1 MAYRFKNY
9 IELGEAIKAAK
20 PEYAERDA
28 ESLGLR
34 FADKYGDQYDV
45 KVEEEEER
53 APFAYDPEEG
63 FNLLKTLGNVPWSA
77 GQVVGDIATAVTN
90 PLETAEG
97 LGRGVAGA
105 AEMALGTE
113 FSPENIR
120 VAQQMGEGIAGMAGF
135 DRVGDEY
142 EFTGRGIQERPLDAG
157 SLLAGGAGAAAKG
170 VGMAGRGLGL
180 SRLAKGAEKVG
191 KAAQMADPTVA
202 VPRAGV
208 AAARGAARGVG
219 QGVKLAGNKLVVQ
232 PLRRRFKGGRA
243 EAAFDDV
250 NELVDGLKENAGA
263 GLEGRMAE
271 LLSVAAEKGAKGKE
285 RALDWLTRQQRALE
299 RKATGAVG
307 EMTEGYGKPV
317 SGGGFL
323 QGMLEQTLGFTTGLG
338 ARVIQNII
346 DISRLE
352 DQTSRKIM
360 LRAANE
366 DYVPGSGAATIGEE
380 VVNDLANIVESWDK
394 GAKEV
399 SRTTRDAL
407 RMDDV
412 KTITDDLK
420 LSIINDQDL
429 TSNFG
434 IRITPVSRRYES
446 TVEPGTVMGQPTPLS
461 PRTDIMPPSQRVQG
475 AIMEGPEISYVDM
488 EGRPIET
495 TPSFKVENLSD
506 VTVDLKGTPIL
517 ELGENVSAVRQ
528 AFQKVFDLPPD
539 ASVHQLDIAK
549 RAIDNAK
556 DAASGSAQAAL
567 QRLREVVYKKIT
579 DAYDSPDTRR
589 QLGIPDNVPVNP
601 YVQAMAQFENYTNR
615 LNNMARSLK
624 VGETQTKFRGTPLE
638 VVRQTGNPQEI
649 VKSVMNAF
657 GEGDKELAMADLTR
671 LLEETGNTEFMPKL
685 LGFSM
690 RPVFGGGLVVRSEI
704 SQIGRGLV
712 GFNLLSTVMAPLALL
727 GFSPKYGGMAM
738 SYMFSPKGQAWR
750 QSLRPIARTRE
761 AVEQRL
767 PGVMERFKTAG
778 ADIRKMAAE
787 KLGKKVKD
795 VTPNDVA
802 AVEQDL
808 TRLEQ
813 ALQRMNQ
820 EEVTRLQTMIRG
832 GAMEQRAEQA
842 GEQAQQRNLL
852 TQLSNV
858 QAR

>member
-9 IELGEAIKAAK
+9 AELGEAIKAAK
-20 PEYAERDA
+20 PEYADRNA

-34 FADKYGDQYDV
+34 FAEKYGEQYDV

-63 FNLLKTLGNVPWSA
+63 FNVLKTLGNVPFSA
-77 GQVVGDIATAVTN
+77 GQVVGDIASAIAS
-90 PLETAEG
+90 PIETAEG

-113 FSPENIR
+113 LSPKNIR

-135 DRVGDEY
+135 YKVGDEY
-142 EFTGRGIQERPLDAG
+142 EFTGRGLQERPLDAG
-157 SLLAGGAGAAAKG
+157 SLLAGGVGAAAKG
-170 VGMAGRGLGL
+170 VGMAGRATGL
-180 SRLAKGAEKVG
+180 SRLAKGAETVG

-219 QGVKLAGNKLVVQ
+219 QGVKLAGNKLGVQ
-232 PLRRRFKGGRA
+232 PLRRRFNGGRA

-307 EMTEGYGKPV
+307 EMTEGYGRPV

-346 DISRLE
+346 DISKLE

-380 VVNDLANIVESWDK
+380 VVNDLANIVETWDK
-394 GAKEV
+394 GAKEA

-434 IRITPVSRRYES
+434 IRITPKRTRYES

-461 PRTDIMPPSQRVQG
+461 PRTDI
-475 AIMEGPEISYVDM
+475 GPEGRGPANQPPFVDRM
-488 EGRPIET
+488 TLDMQGRPAGQV
-495 TPSFKVENLSD
+495 PSYTVENLSD

-787 KLGKKVKD
+787 KLGKNVKD

-808 TRLEQ
+808 TRLQ
-813 ALQRMNQ
+813 QVLQRMNR
-820 EEVTRLQTMIRG
+820 EEVTRLQTLIRG
-832 GAMEQRAEQA
+832 GAMEQRAQQG

>member
-1 MAYRFKNY
+1 
-9 IELGEAIKAAK
+9 
-20 PEYAERDA
+20 
-28 ESLGLR
+28 
-34 FADKYGDQYDV
+34 
-45 KVEEEEER
+45 
-53 APFAYDPEEG
+53 
-63 FNLLKTLGNVPWSA
+63 
-77 GQVVGDIATAVTN
+77 
-90 PLETAEG
+90 
-97 LGRGVAGA
+97 
-105 AEMALGTE
+105 
-113 FSPENIR
+113 
-120 VAQQMGEGIAGMAGF
+120 
-135 DRVGDEY
+135 
-142 EFTGRGIQERPLDAG
+142 
-157 SLLAGGAGAAAKG
+157 
-170 VGMAGRGLGL
+170 
-180 SRLAKGAEKVG
+180 
-191 KAAQMADPTVA
+191 
-202 VPRAGV
+202 
-208 AAARGAARGVG
+208 
-219 QGVKLAGNKLVVQ
+219 
-232 PLRRRFKGGRA
+232 
-243 EAAFDDV
+243 
-250 NELVDGLKENAGA
+250 
-263 GLEGRMAE
+263 
-271 LLSVAAEKGAKGKE
+271 
-285 RALDWLTRQQRALE
+285 
-299 RKATGAVG
+299 
-307 EMTEGYGKPV
+307 
-317 SGGGFL
+317 
-323 QGMLEQTLGFTTGLG
+323 MLEQTLGFTTGLG

-346 DISRLE
+346 DISKLE

-366 DYVPGSGAATIGEE
+366 EYVPGSGAATIGEE
-380 VVNDLANIVESWDK
+380 VVNDLANIVETWDK
-394 GAKEV
+394 GAKEA

-461 PRTDIMPPSQRVQG
+461 PRTDIGPARYKGADAPPFVDRVTL
-475 AIMEGPEISYVDM
+475 DM

-624 VGETQTKFRGTPLE
+624 VGETQTKFGGTPLE

-649 VKSVMNAF
+649 VKAVMNAF

-727 GFSPKYGGMAM
+727 GFSPKYGGMAL

-750 QSLRPIARTRE
+750 QSLRPVARTRE

-778 ADIRKMAAE
+778 ADVRKMAAE
-787 KLGKKVKD
+787 KLGKNVKD

-808 TRLEQ
+808 TRLQQ
-813 ALQRMNQ
+813 ALQRMNR
-820 EEVTRLQTMIRG
+820 EEVTRLQTLIRG

>member
-9 IELGEAIKAAK
+9 AELGEAIKAAK
-20 PEYAERDA
+20 PEYADRNA

-34 FADKYGDQYDV
+34 FAEKYGEQYQV

-63 FNLLKTLGNVPWSA
+63 FNVLKTLGNVPWSA
-77 GQVVGDIATAVTN
+77 GQVVGDIASAIAS
-90 PLETAEG
+90 PIETAEG

-135 DRVGDEY
+135 DKVGDEY
-142 EFTGRGIQERPLDAG
+142 EFTGRGLQERPLDAG
-157 SLLAGGAGAAAKG
+157 SLLAGGVGAAAKG
-170 VGMAGRGLGL
+170 VGMAGRATGL

-307 EMTEGYGKPV
+307 EITEGYGKPV

-346 DISRLE
+346 DISKLE

-366 DYVPGSGAATIGEE
+366 EYVPGSGAATIGEE
-380 VVNDLANIVESWDK
+380 VVNDLANIVETWDK
-394 GAKEV
+394 GAKEA

-461 PRTDIMPPSQRVQG
+461 PRTDIGPARYKGADAPPFVDRVTL
-475 AIMEGPEISYVDM
+475 DM

-624 VGETQTKFRGTPLE
+624 VGETQTKFGGTPLE

-649 VKSVMNAF
+649 VKAVMNAF

-727 GFSPKYGGMAM
+727 GFSPKYGGMAL

-750 QSLRPIARTRE
+750 QSLRPVARTRE

-778 ADIRKMAAE
+778 ADVRKMAAE
-787 KLGKKVKD
+787 KLGKNVKD

-808 TRLEQ
+808 TRLQQ
-813 ALQRMNQ
+813 ALQRMNR
-820 EEVTRLQTMIRG
+820 EEVTRLQTLIRG

>member
-9 IELGEAIKAAK
+9 AELGEAIKAAK
-20 PEYAERDA
+20 PEYADRNA

-34 FADKYGDQYDV
+34 FAEKYGEQYDV

-63 FNLLKTLGNVPWSA
+63 FNVLKTLGNVPWSA
-77 GQVVGDIATAVTN
+77 GQVVGDIASAIGS
-90 PLETAEG
+90 PIETAEG

-113 FSPENIR
+113 LSPKNIR

-135 DRVGDEY
+135 DKVGDEY
-142 EFTGRGIQERPLDAG
+142 EFTGRGLQERPLDAG
-157 SLLAGGAGAAAKG
+157 SLLAGGVGAAAKG
-170 VGMAGRGLGL
+170 VGMAGRATGL
-180 SRLAKGAEKVG
+180 SRLAKGAETVG

-307 EMTEGYGKPV
+307 EMTEGYGRPV

-346 DISRLE
+346 DISKLE

-380 VVNDLANIVESWDK
+380 VVNDLANIVETWDK
-394 GAKEV
+394 GAKEA

-434 IRITPVSRRYES
+434 IRITPKRTRYES

-461 PRTDIMPPSQRVQG
+461 PRTDI
-475 AIMEGPEISYVDM
+475 GPEGRGPANQPPFVDRM
-488 EGRPIET
+488 TLDMQGRPAGQV
-495 TPSFKVENLSD
+495 PSYTVENLSD

-787 KLGKKVKD
+787 KLGKNVKD

-808 TRLEQ
+808 TRLQ
-813 ALQRMNQ
+813 QVLQRMNR
-820 EEVTRLQTMIRG
+820 EEVTRLQTLIRG
-832 GAMEQRAEQA
+832 GAMEQRAQQG